1 MAWGNWAGSDDWY
14 QKMLA
19 SGQYWNDWDLD
30 YASRD
35 QNFANEIYKAKE
47 GYAKAKSEYD
57 AAQND
62 QARALAQASMTGW
75 NNYAEDQRKRY
86 NYLSGGAG
94 AEYNP
99 YSAGTL
105 SPTTNSGMYGE
116 AMSAAFSDYRNTPGF
131 QYDPYTPGEW
141 GGHSDFYNQMQA
153 DLQNHGP
160 FEYDYT
166 TDPLYGVYKKEYTRE
181 GQRASADALAQ
192 AAAMTGGVP
201 SSYANMV
208 GQQAG
213 NYYASQLADKIP
225 ELRQQAYNEYN
236 QDFSNLLAKYNAA
249 AQGDQFDYGVWSDQE
264 DRNRRAW
271 ADNLALAQYGYET
284 GLNQKQNILDMAMQL
299 QALDMANAENDR
311 ELAKPEFTAAQVDA
325 YLKQGVQTPEV
336 LAAWKYYH
344 GSDYNGELGASMAGG
359 YGGGGGYKLKGDDV
373 TLPPPG
379 TTIDLSTDVGKKI
392 AAIPGAISSYLSR
405 WDDMDAE
412 TRYIGLV
419 TSGVDTGVAL
429 RISGSGDRWQAQQA
443 LSEALSTASGGDNMI
458 ESYVRSLPAGL
469 SDTEL
474 ASYVNSN
481 ADFKNNSQRNAAIAL
496 YKEIYGGGQQEQ
508 ISVLDAINGLG
519 GGMSESQVRQYLK
532 SMGFDSGDISDGWK
546 AYNDAYGYNAKNAS
560 PRAQNLAVRFPA
572 PGSPQYVFDAWLQEV
587 EDARPYLT
595 NNDLNY
601 LLAMAEGWGNYYG

>member
-1 MAWGNWAGSDDWY
+1 MAGTWNGYDDWLKKAQDSGWFFSDFDLYHASQDPNYAFQTY
-14 QKMLA
+14 QNK
-19 SGQYWNDWDLD
+19 SD
-30 YASRD
+30 YYNAD
-35 QNFANEIYKAKE
+35 TPE
-47 GYAKAKSEYD
+47 
-57 AAQND
+57 
-62 QARALAQASMTGW
+62 ARALANANQESLRGTKGF
-75 NNYAEDQRKRY
+75 
-86 NYLSGGAG
+86 SGGSSGDRYDA
-94 AEYNP
+94 
-99 YSAGTL
+99 YSGDTL
-105 SPTTNSGMYGE
+105 SPTTNAGMYGE
-116 AMSAAFSDYRNTPGF
+116 AMSAAFNDYRNAPGF
-131 QYDPYTPGEW
+131 SYDPYTPGEW
-141 GGHSDFYNQMQA
+141 GGHSDWYNETRDA
-153 DLQNHGP
+153 LQNHGP

-166 TDPLYGVYKKEYTRE
+166 NDPLYSVYKKEYTRE

-201 SSYANMV
+201 SSYANTAA
-208 GQQAG
+208 QQAG

-236 QDFSNLLAKYNAA
+236 QDLSNLLAKYNAA
-249 AQGDQFDYGVWSDQE
+249 YSGDQFDYGVWSDQE
-264 DRNRRAW
+264 DRNRQAW
-271 ADNLALAQYGYET
+271 ADNLGLAQYGYET
-284 GLNQKQNILDMAMQL
+284 GMNQKMNTLDMAMQL
-299 QALDMANAENDR
+299 QALDQANADRDR
-311 ELAKPEFTAAQVDA
+311 ELAKPEMSMSQVDA
-325 YLKQGVQTPEV
+325 YLQQGIQTPEV

-344 GSDYNGELGASMAGG
+344 GSDYNGEFAALAGGG

-373 TLPPPG
+373 TLPPAG

-392 AAIPGAISSYLSR
+392 AAIPGAISNYLSR

-496 YKEIYGGGQQEQ
+496 YKEIYGGGGQEQ

-519 GGMSESQVRQYLK
+519 GGMSDEDVRAYLK
-532 SMGFDSGDISDGWK
+532 SMGYENADISDGIK
-546 AYNDAYGYNAKNAS
+546 YYNSAYGYDVKKVSNQARILAS
-560 PRAQNLAVRFPA
+560 QVPQPGAPQTQVDIWNQILQDMINSDAVSDNDKKFLLAV
-572 PGSPQYVFDAWLQEV
+572 
-587 EDARPYLT
+587 
-595 NNDLNY
+595 
-601 LLAMAEGWGNYYG
+601 AEGWGNRYGLQ

>member
-35 QNFANEIYKAKE
+35 QNFANEIFKAKE

-86 NYLSGGAG
+86 NYSSGGAG

-105 SPTTNSGMYGE
+105 SPTTNAGMYGE
-116 AMSAAFSDYRNTPGF
+116 AMSAAFSDYRNAPGF
-131 QYDPYTPGEW
+131 SYDPYTPGVW
-141 GGHSDFYNQMQA
+141 DGHSDFYNQTRDA
-153 DLQNHGP
+153 LQNHGP

-166 TDPLYGVYKKEYTRE
+166 KDPLYDVYKKEYTRE

-249 AQGDQFDYGVWSDQE
+249 AQGDQFDYGVWSDAE
-264 DRNRRAW
+264 NRNRQAW
-271 ADNLALAQYGYET
+271 ADNLGLAQYGYET
-284 GLNQKQNILDMAMQL
+284 GMNQRMNTLDMAMQL
-299 QALDMANAENDR
+299 QALDQANAENDR
-311 ELAKPEFTAAQVDA
+311 NNARGQVDA
-325 YLKQGVQTPEV
+325 MLAAGQTPTDEMV
-336 LAAWKYYH
+336 AAAGYSPEYVAAMLQAYAEKNAPRYGGVGGVVPLTDPNATGSNSMLSQEQWDNLFQSVHLDDPNKTRAAARAALNQYAPYLNNYQKTTLAHLAGIDAEALAA
-344 GSDYNGELGASMAGG
+344 AGG
-359 YGGGGGYKLKGDDV
+359 VDALGIDTITDLTNMLYPYEEQQTPNMQFGSGVHAKQFNDV
-373 TLPPPG
+373 MGQIQRDINSKNYT
-379 TTIDLSTDVGKKI
+379 
-392 AAIPGAISSYLSR
+392 
-405 WDDMDAE
+405 DAE
-412 TRYIGLV
+412 YRLNQLL
-419 TSGVDTGVAL
+419 SNP
-429 RISGSGDRWQAQQA
+429 S
-443 LSEALSTASGGDNMI
+443 LSEAQYNQIMQYF
-458 ESYVRSLPAGL
+458 E
-469 SDTEL
+469 
-474 ASYVNSN
+474 
-481 ADFKNNSQRNAAIAL
+481 NN
-496 YKEIYGGGQQEQ
+496 K
-508 ISVLDAINGLG
+508 
-519 GGMSESQVRQYLK
+519 
-532 SMGFDSGDISDGWK
+532 DIGVK
-546 AYNDAYGYNAKNAS
+546 
-560 PRAQNLAVRFPA
+560 
-572 PGSPQYVFDAWLQEV
+572 
-587 EDARPYLT
+587 
-595 NNDLNY
+595 
-601 LLAMAEGWGNYYG
+601 